1 MGLKSEST
9 VLQEIRMDAPF
20 QHSSLMRNN
29 SGAFADKDGRF
40 VRYGLM
46 NESKKQNEEIKSSDL
61 VGLTTIMITP
71 DMVGKMIGVFTA
83 VEVKEEG
90 WSINSTDKRAQ
101 AQKKFI
107 DWVKTKGGFAGFAS
121 SVAEFRKIIGK

>member
-1 MGLKSEST
+1 MKTESI

-20 QHSSLMRNN
+20 HHCTLMRNN
-29 SGAFADKDGRF
+29 SGAFEDKQGRF

-61 VGLTTIMITP
+61 IGPTTIVVTP
-71 DMVGKMIGVFTA
+71 DMVGKHIAVLTV

-90 WSINSTDKRAQ
+90 WVFNPKDKREQ
-101 AQKKFI
+101 AQLKFI
-107 DWVKTKGGFAGFAS
+107 NWIKSAGGFAGFAS
-121 SVAEFRKIIGK
+121 SVEDFRKIIGR